1 MSEHCASISAAT
13 QNKMP
18 TRRKGAGSSDASG
31 FRNHSSKL
39 GLLSLSSWSYAAF
52 RRLSHSLYCSDSAT
66 PRKESATREKAIPFS
81 SSWAA
86 SFTISVRFRTTFSLE
101 SLPLHTA
108 MVRMCSA
115 FWHRSTPPCPFG
127 RKMIITSVCEQFLV
141 IRRASNVSLTWKKS
155 CQLRESSGSKP
166 TVRASI
172 PPPANF
178 EERMVCISLS
188 ASISTARSRLMRYPS
203 GVAESCKSS
212 TASSMS
218 SRFAL
223 ATFAAVGSVLPT
235 VDPLSSEPS
244 IQYCLIVPD
253 EPPILTAASS
263 TCNGSCLVRRA
274 SSLIST
280 NILFRIFFSDLIVM
294 ERTFASLINTFN
306 NGCGR
311 SQRKA
316 DTAASLRFC
325 SAEMT
330 VLCFFSSE
338 LPFDFGGLPRL
349 DFFRDFFRHS
359 EDVSLILGS
368 AATSAPAPEAAALP
382 PSLPSA
388 LSRFRFSPAT
398 FASESGAPL
407 HSVIWLRI
415 MS

>member
-1 MSEHCASISAAT
+1 
-13 QNKMP
+13 
-18 TRRKGAGSSDASG
+18 
-31 FRNHSSKL
+31 
-39 GLLSLSSWSYAAF
+39 
-52 RRLSHSLYCSDSAT
+52 
-66 PRKESATREKAIPFS
+66 
-81 SSWAA
+81 
-86 SFTISVRFRTTFSLE
+86 
-101 SLPLHTA
+101 

-155 CQLRESSGSKP
+155 CQLSESSGSKP

-188 ASISTARSRLMRYPS
+188 ASISTARSKLMRYPS
-203 GVAESCKSS
+203 GVAESCRSS

-274 SSLIST
+274 SSLISC
-280 NILFRIFFSDLIVM
+280 NIFFRIFFSDLIVM

-311 SQRKA
+311 SLRKA

-325 SAEMT
+325 SSDLT
-330 VLCFFSSE
+330 VLCCFSSELPFDLLCFFSSE
-338 LPFDFGGLPRL
+338 LPFDFGGLPRFDL
-349 DFFRDFFRHS
+349 FRQS
-359 EDVSLILGS
+359 EDLSLILGS
-368 AATSAPAPEAAALP
+368 ASTPAPAPEAAALP